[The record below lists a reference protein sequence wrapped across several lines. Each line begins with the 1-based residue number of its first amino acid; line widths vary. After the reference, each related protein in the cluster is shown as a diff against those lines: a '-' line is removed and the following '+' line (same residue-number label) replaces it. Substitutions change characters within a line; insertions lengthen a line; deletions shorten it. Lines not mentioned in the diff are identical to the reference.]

1 MKILDQTPL
10 VDEKG
15 ELGFSQ
21 RLQGILQF
29 GLNWPVEL
37 KAQQVI
43 INYLDRNFEKGY
55 TLIRNQALGQSGII
69 IPIILIGTAGIF
81 AINITHLR
89 GRYEAAG
96 DQWNVESKN
105 EYKPAHPNLIQ
116 ETATMARAL
125 TVFIERQGY
134 KLPTPV
140 EPTLIAAEPGLY
152 IQSSQPAIKVLM
164 SDGIRTFVTGLKSS
178 APVLRAD
185 IVLDLADRIVNP
197 RQARAQSAA
206 KAMAPTLPPA
216 ASFQQIDRNVE
227 PQAQAV
233 SRARAIFAAAD
244 DVKPFDA
251 SNFEF
256 ALEEDE
262 AAAQAAADR
271 IDGISPSESTRKPR
285 RIFNLTLVQIVALV
299 ALALIFCCVLA
310 TFGYVFYMR

>member
-55 TLIRNQALGQSGII
+55 TLIRNQALGQSGIV

-116 ETATMARAL
+116 EIGRAH
-125 TVFIERQGY
+125 V
-134 KLPTPV
+134 
-140 EPTLIAAEPGLY
+140 
-152 IQSSQPAIKVLM
+152 
-164 SDGIRTFVTGLKSS
+164 
-178 APVLRAD
+178 
-185 IVLDLADRIVNP
+185 
-197 RQARAQSAA
+197 
-206 KAMAPTLPPA
+206 
-216 ASFQQIDRNVE
+216 
-227 PQAQAV
+227 
-233 SRARAIFAAAD
+233 
-244 DVKPFDA
+244 
-251 SNFEF
+251 
-256 ALEEDE
+256 
-262 AAAQAAADR
+262 
-271 IDGISPSESTRKPR
+271 
-285 RIFNLTLVQIVALV
+285 
-299 ALALIFCCVLA
+299 
-310 TFGYVFYMR
+310 